1 MNYWEIVAEIY
12 NSSLT
17 YTLLAIVFLMVYIG
31 NKGRKKNPYGSL
43 STFVCAGLLLF
54 VAYYNSIFGLFDYP
68 FNGFMMWWIGFLLI
82 LFGGFGWQV
91 KKKLNEMDDQDLL
104 KPNDELSRMERY
116 LKKMNEEDPYR
127 DQIPIKMEIVR
138 KSFHLTGLLFIF
150 GYFSLF
156 FLPPIADLANLGII
170 VLINSTE
177 SVYNFFWGDLANY
190 PYLIGSFEAI
200 IDITLFG
207 LVGAFMFMIIS
218 DLIRVL
224 WAPKYSMFN
233 FLTRSVLRNQEKNAV
248 GPHIYLIVGA
258 IFSYILYVLG
268 VVHILAFTAGLMIAC
283 FSDALAALVGRIF
296 GNKKVICMGG
306 QEKTV
311 EGFIAGVASAY
322 LFGLFIVGPL
332 YALVGAFIFFLF
344 DYFPM
349 RIADNILNPIF
360 ITLGIQIT
368 QIIIGFPLGL
378 F

>member
-1 MNYWEIVAEIY
+1 MNYWEIVAEAY
-12 NSSLT
+12 NTSLT
-17 YTLLAIVFLMVYIG
+17 LFLFMIVVLMFFIAR
-31 NKGRKKNPYGSL
+31 KGRKNNPYGSL
-43 STFVCAGLLLF
+43 STFICAGLLIF

-68 FNGFMMWWIGFLLI
+68 FNGFMIWWIGFLLI
-82 LFGGFGWQV
+82 LFGVFGWQV
-91 KKKLNEMDDQDLL
+91 KRKLKQMNREDYA
-104 KPNDELSRMERY
+104 KPNEELTRMERY
-116 LKKMNEEDPYR
+116 LKNMSQENPYR

-156 FLPPIADLANLGII
+156 FLPPIAELANLGIN
-170 VLINSTE
+170 VLISSTE
-177 SVYNFFWGDLANY
+177 PVYNFFWGDLTNY
-190 PYLIGSFEAI
+190 PYPIGDFEAI

-207 LVGAFMFMIIS
+207 LVGAFMFMVIS

-224 WAPKYSMFN
+224 WDPKYSMFN

-258 IFSYILYVLG
+258 IFSYLLYVLG

-283 FSDALAALVGRIF
+283 FSDALAALVGRIL

-311 EGFIAGVASAY
+311 EGFIAGIVSAY

-332 YALVGAFIFFLF
+332 YALIGAFIFFLF

-360 ITLGIQIT
+360 ITLSIQFI
-368 QIIIGFPLGL
+368 QFILRFPLGW